1 MLGRFL
7 WVLMDSGMST
17 DSSKCSRKQFAGQ
30 KLFWGVPSSCKHCS
44 HQFQTHEGEL
54 LTGKRASVSRP
65 NAFFFFLHEMSARR
79 GRKEYIA
86 IPCACKSKPGA
97 CPYTLDAQFYP
108 PSALRSELLLSLMIS
123 FAKIQWAASAASH
136 MDRRGLGRGGIL
148 RHKDNNIIPV
158 TCGDLLLCLVASI
171 TLVSLH
177 SICSGRLSFTL
188 FQAAAASRTFWDY
201 RRSPEG
207 SYV

>member
-1 MLGRFL
+1 MRESSWQGKGLQLADPML
-7 WVLMDSGMST
+7 
-17 DSSKCSRKQFAGQ
+17 
-30 KLFWGVPSSCKHCS
+30 
-44 HQFQTHEGEL
+44 
-54 LTGKRASVSRP
+54 
-65 NAFFFFLHEMSARR
+65 FFFFLHEMSARR

-207 SYV
+207 SYVWGLFPSLKCPSYLLPMQHPPAAVGVLCPGERCLCRFYL